1 MTDRPS
7 TPKPVRLRGRS
18 FLALV
23 LSPELPLA
31 DWLLSLDDLAR
42 RSTGFFLNRP
52 IVLDF
57 SGLEVT
63 REDVSNLIA
72 ALGERNVR
80 IMGLEGLYPSQV
92 GPGMPP
98 LMQGGRS
105 VEDFPQP
112 PEKPAAPAAAAAES
126 SSDAAPSESA
136 ADAPTPPAPELAPVQ
151 PVIYSAPPS
160 QPSLIIETT
169 VRSGQQIV
177 FTEGDVTV
185 LGSVSSGAEVIA
197 GGSVHIYGALRGR
210 ALAGSAG
217 NPKARIFCQKLEA
230 ELIAIDGLY
239 KTAEDIEP
247 ALRGRPMQA
256 WLDGEMLKTQPLS

>member
-1 MTDRPS
+1 MTATAPS
-7 TPKPVRLRGRS
+7 SPPKPVRLRGRS

-23 LSPELPLA
+23 LSPELPFA

-52 IVLDF
+52 IVLDL
-57 SGLEVT
+57 SGLAVA
-63 REDVSNLIA
+63 REEIGDLLK
-72 ALGERNVR
+72 ALAERNVR
-80 IMGLEGLYPSQV
+80 IMGIEGVLPSQL

-98 LMQGGRS
+98 LMQGGR
-105 VEDFPQP
+105 EAGEIAAPATP
-112 PEKPAAPAAAAAES
+112 APEPTPAPAAASEAASPAETPAAPAPEAE
-126 SSDAAPSESA
+126 AAPQ
-136 ADAPTPPAPELAPVQ
+136 T
-151 PVIYSAPPS
+151 IFAPPVPQAS
-160 QPSLIIETT
+160 SLIIETS

-197 GGSVHIYGALRGR
+197 GGSVHIYGSLRGR

-217 NPKARIFCQKLEA
+217 NPNARIFCQKLEA

-247 ALRGRPMQA
+247 ALKGRPMHA
-256 WLDGEMLKTQPLS
+256 WLDGEMLKTVALS

>member
-1 MTDRPS
+1 MPNEPS
-7 TPKPVRLRGRS
+7 VPPKPVRLRGRS

-23 LSPELPLA
+23 LSPELPFA
-31 DWLLSLDDLAR
+31 DWLGSLDDLAR
-42 RSTGFFLNRP
+42 RSTGFFLGRP
-52 IVLDF
+52 IVLDLT
-57 SGLEVT
+57 GLAVA
-63 REDVSNLIA
+63 REDLAGLIA

-80 IMGLEGLYPSQV
+80 IMGIEGVLPSLL

-98 LMQGGRS
+98 LMQGGRA
-105 VEDFPQP
+105 VEDFSV
-112 PEKPAAPAAAAAES
+112 PAPAPADPGAPAAAAA
-126 SSDAAPSESA
+126 AA
-136 ADAPTPPAPELAPVQ
+136 VQ
-151 PVIYSAPPS
+151 PAVEDLLVAASQSAPG
-160 QPSLIIETT
+160 SLIIETT

-217 NPKARIFCQKLEA
+217 NSKARIFCQKLEA

-247 ALRGRPMQA
+247 DLRGRPMQA
-256 WLDGEMLKTQPLS
+256 WLDGEMLKTVALT

>member
-7 TPKPVRLRGRS
+7 APPKPVRLRGRS

-23 LSPELPLA
+23 LSPELPFA
-31 DWLLSLDDLAR
+31 DWLTSLDDLAR

-52 IVLDF
+52 IVLDLT
-57 SGLEVT
+57 GLEVT
-63 REDVSNLIA
+63 KDDVAGLIA
-72 ALGERNVR
+72 ALSERNVR

-112 PEKPAAPAAAAAES
+112 PERPAPEAANNGETEASAPAS
-126 SSDAAPSESA
+126 AAPSE
-136 ADAPTPPAPELAPVQ
+136 APEPEMPQ
-151 PVIYSAPPS
+151 PVVYTAPPS
-160 QPSLIIETT
+160 QPSLIIDTT

-239 KTAEDIEP
+239 KTAEDLEP

-256 WLDGEMLKTQPLS
+256 WLDGEMLKTVALS

>member
-1 MTDRPS
+1 MTTDLPS
-7 TPKPVRLRGRS
+7 TPTPPKPVRLRGRS

-23 LSPELPLA
+23 LSPEKPFT
-31 DWLLSLDDLAR
+31 DWLASLDDLAR

-52 IVLDF
+52 IVLDLT
-57 SGLEVT
+57 GLEVT
-63 REDVSNLIA
+63 REDVAGLIS
-72 ALGERNVR
+72 ALSERNVR

-98 LMQGGRS
+98 LMQGGRA

-112 PEKPAAPAAAAAES
+112 PETPEAPAAHPEAATGTAVAAPA
-126 SSDAAPSESA
+126 PI
-136 ADAPTPPAPELAPVQ
+136 PELPQ
-151 PVIYSAPPS
+151 PVIYAAPTS
-160 QPSLIIETT
+160 QPSLIIDTT

-239 KTAEDIEP
+239 KTAEDLEP

-256 WLDGEMLKTQPLS
+256 WLDGEMLKTVALS

>member
-1 MTDRPS
+1 MTATAPS
-7 TPKPVRLRGRS
+7 SPPKPVRLRGRS

-23 LSPELPLA
+23 LSPELPFA

-52 IVLDF
+52 IVLDL
-57 SGLEVT
+57 SGLSVA
-63 REDVSNLIA
+63 REEIA
-72 ALGERNVR
+72 ELLKALAERNVR
-80 IMGLEGLYPSQV
+80 IMGIEGVLPSQL

-98 LMQGGRS
+98 LMQGGR
-105 VEDFPQP
+105 EAGEIAP
-112 PEKPAAPAAAAAES
+112 PPATPAPAPVPAAADAEAGPAAAAA
-126 SSDAAPSESA
+126 PSETPAAA
-136 ADAPTPPAPELAPVQ
+136 ADEPQA
-151 PVIYSAPPS
+151 IFAPPVPQAS
-160 QPSLIIETT
+160 SLIIETS

-197 GGSVHIYGALRGR
+197 GGSVHIYGSLRGR

-247 ALRGRPMQA
+247 ALRGKPMHA
-256 WLDGEMLKTQPLS
+256 WLDGEMLKTVALS

>member
-1 MTDRPS
+1 MTDQPS
-7 TPKPVRLRGRS
+7 APKPVRLRGRS

-23 LSPELPLA
+23 LSPELPFV
-31 DWLLSLDDLAR
+31 DWLASLDDLAK
-42 RSTGFFLNRP
+42 RSTGFFLGRP
-52 IVLDF
+52 IVLDL
-57 SGLEVT
+57 SAVTVT
-63 REDVSNLIA
+63 REDVAGLIA
-72 ALGERNVR
+72 ALSERNVR
-80 IMGLEGLYPSQV
+80 IMGLEGVLPSQV

-112 PEKPAAPAAAAAES
+112 APDAPKSEPAPVAAEAEAAATPAAEPAEPAPAAPAITYAM
-126 SSDAAPSESA
+126 
-136 ADAPTPPAPELAPVQ
+136 PPAP
-151 PVIYSAPPS
+151 S
-160 QPSLIIETT
+160 SLIIETT

-210 ALAGSAG
+210 ALAGAAG
-217 NPKARIFCQKLEA
+217 DPKARIFCQKLEA

-256 WLDGEMLKTQPLS
+256 WLDGEMLKTVALV